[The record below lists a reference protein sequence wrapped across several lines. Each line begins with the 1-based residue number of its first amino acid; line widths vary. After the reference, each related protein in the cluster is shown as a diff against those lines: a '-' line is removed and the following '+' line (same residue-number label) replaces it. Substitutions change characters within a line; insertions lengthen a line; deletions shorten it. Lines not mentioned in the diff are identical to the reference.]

1 MTTPSLTPRSGRPSP
16 PYVGARRRAA
26 WLSLG
31 LAAAVGAAGCTA
43 EPTPS
48 PTLVVT
54 PSAAP
59 TASGSPAKPTLTP
72 EPPLSLA
79 FPEAVDPRQISVTVT
94 PEVAVDGGGV
104 ITVTVT
110 STADAMIDEFVLRWP
125 TELLQTIFLAPSV
138 PDPDLV
144 REGGGNLVVPWT
156 KWVIGPGE
164 QGEPDG
170 TTSLGYG
177 PLEAGATLTI
187 PLYVT
192 RLAPG
197 PTSFDLQLLAGESI
211 LALPDGQPA
220 ELRVE
225 VP

>member
-1 MTTPSLTPRSGRPSP
+1 M
-16 PYVGARRRAA
+16 
-26 WLSLG
+26 G
-31 LAAAVGAAGCTA
+31 LAVAVGLAGCTA

-48 PTLVVT
+48 ASQAP
-54 PSAAP
+54 PSP
-59 TASGSPAKPTLTP
+59 TATPTAIETLTPAATPTAVP
-72 EPPLSLA
+72 EPPLSLPLPGA
-79 FPEAVDPRQISVTVT
+79 TDPRQITVTVA
-94 PEVAVDGGGV
+94 PEVAVDGGGL

-110 STADAMIDEFVLRWP
+110 SAADSMIEELVLRWP
-125 TELLQTIFLAPSV
+125 TELLQTLFLAPSI

-164 QGEPDG
+164 QGEPAG

-197 PTSFDLQLLAGESI
+197 PTSFDLQILAGESI
-211 LALPDGQPA
+211 LTLSDGQPA

>member
-1 MTTPSLTPRSGRPSP
+1 
-16 PYVGARRRAA
+16 VA
-26 WLSLG
+26 
-31 LAAAVGAAGCTA
+31 
-43 EPTPS
+43 
-48 PTLVVT
+48 
-54 PSAAP
+54 
-59 TASGSPAKPTLTP
+59 
-72 EPPLSLA
+72 
-79 FPEAVDPRQISVTVT
+79 ISVTT
-94 PEVAVDGGGV
+94 EVAADGGGQ

-110 STADAMIDEFVLRWP
+110 SEAADLIDELVLRWP
-125 TELLQTIFLAPSV
+125 TDLAQTLYLAPFV
-138 PDPDLV
+138 PDPALGTDA
-144 REGGGNLVVPWT
+144 GGNLVRTWT

-192 RLAPG
+192 RTAAG
-197 PTSFDLQLLAGESI
+197 PVSFDLQALAGES
-211 LALPDGQPA
+211 LLTLSDGQPA